1 MNGSRDA
8 QATSVDDGG
17 PPLELIALGV
27 GATDVPVFA
36 YVSLVLFD
44 DLLFGAVVGLVI
56 GLGMYLLL
64 PKVMADESEAG
75 DEVPSADVGTR
86 LRGFHR
92 TAAGLALPPAGIVL
106 FGWRFVSETLL
117 TGLLLALLAAA
128 VIYLSL
134 AVLLPQR
141 LA

>member
-8 QATSVDDGG
+8 QESSVDDGG
-17 PPLELIALGV
+17 PPLQLIALGA
-27 GATDVPVFA
+27 GAIDVPVFA

-44 DLLFGAVVGLVI
+44 DLAFGAFVGLVV

-64 PKVMADESEAG
+64 PEIMADNGEAD
-75 DEVPSADVGTR
+75 DEVPSVEVGTR

-92 TAAGLALPPAGIVL
+92 TAAGLALPPAAVTL
-106 FGWRFVSETLL
+106 FGWRFVSE
-117 TGLLLALLAAA
+117 ALLMGVLVALFIAA
-128 VIYLSL
+128 VIYVSL

>member
-8 QATSVDDGG
+8 QASSVDDGG
-17 PPLELIALGV
+17 PPLRLIALGA
-27 GATDVPVFA
+27 GAIDVPVFA

-44 DLLFGAVVGLVI
+44 DPVFGAFVGLVA

-64 PKVMADESEAG
+64 PEIMADDGAA
-75 DEVPSADVGTR
+75 DEVPSVDVGTR

-92 TAAGLALPPAGIVL
+92 TAAGLALPPAAVLL
-106 FGWRFVSETLL
+106 FGWRFVSENLL
-117 TGLLLALLAAA
+117 VGLLVALLIAT
-128 VIYLSL
+128 VIYVSL